1 MGNLK
6 KWGGPMPQSFL
17 EQQHAL
23 QLHILPRLQSLGI
36 IGVLPAFAGF
46 VPDAL
51 RYAFPNASITRGAQ
65 WMTGT
70 SAVDPSVTVSHRT
83 QAEQNPTH
91 SLIDLTNRLQI
102 GCTGADVMLTE
113 CCV

>member
-1 MGNLK
+1 
-6 KWGGPMPQSFL
+6 MPQSFL

-91 SLIDLTNRLQI
+91 SLIDLTNRLQV